1 MMTDMNGKRWFSS
14 FIMLVLIIG
23 LLAGCAAPG
32 QNINDQGDQ
41 TQETQESDALQGDQ
55 VMNAGSMEQPS
66 TLSEAEKSPTAAPTA
81 APKSTA
87 TVSPENEQPTDAAG
101 DKPATAAPKP
111 DSKPTSAPDGKDQ
124 ISAAPSAIPSA
135 NAKPVKTEKPLPAE
149 TPLPA
154 NVVTISIVA
163 DEETGTVLEPTA
175 VELKKDDTVLEV
187 LKRITRKNK
196 IQMEYKGLKAAAY
209 IEGIDN
215 IYEFDHGAKSGW
227 MYKVNG
233 EFPNKSAGAYALKEG
248 DVIEW
253 LYTIDLGKDL
263 GAEYE

>member
-1 MMTDMNGKRWFSS
+1 MVMNSKRWFSS
-14 FIMLVLIIG
+14 FIILVLIIS

-32 QNINDQGDQ
+32 QDVNVQANQ
-41 TQETQESDALQGDQ
+41 TQASDALQGDQ
-55 VMNAGSMEQPS
+55 ATNAGSIEQPTAS
-66 TLSEAEKSPTAAPTA
+66 SEAEKSEAAVTTDT
-81 APKSTA
+81 PKSTS
-87 TVSPENEQPTDAAG
+87 TGSTEKEQPTDAAG
-101 DKPATAAPKP
+101 DKPATASPKP
-111 DSKPTSAPDGKDQ
+111 DAKSTKAPAAKDQ
-124 ISAAPSAIPSA
+124 ITAPSAIPSA
-135 NAKPVKTEKPLPAE
+135 TAKPVKMEKPVPAE
-149 TPLPA
+149 TPQPA
-154 NVVTISIVA
+154 NIVTISIIA

-215 IYEFDHGAKSGW
+215 VYEFDHGAKSGW
-227 MYKVNG
+227 MYRVNG